1 MVFSSLPFLFVFL
14 PVFFLLYGVAPRR
27 WKNTLLFAGSLAFYA
42 YGAVET
48 PLYILLLLLTIL
60 VNWRVGLRLAP
71 GRPRRKLWLVLGVAY
86 DFF

>member
-27 WKNTLLFAGSLAFYA
+27 WKNALLFAGSLAFYA

-48 PLYILLLLLTIL
+48 PLYSIYCL
-60 VNWRVGLRLAP
+60 
-71 GRPRRKLWLVLGVAY
+71 
-86 DFF
+86 